1 MSGMASRTAENIL
14 WQEYE
19 VTKSDRHALNGH
31 RSCVIWMTGLSG
43 SGKSTLANAVSKR
56 LHDMGKRSFVLD
68 GDNIRH
74 GLNKGLGFSEED
86 RKENIRRIS
95 EVAKLF
101 VEAGIITIAAFISP
115 FREDRDRA
123 RELFEPD
130 EFIETYVKCPLEVCE
145 ERDPKGLYAKV
156 RSGQI
161 TSFTGIS
168 SPYEEPLSP
177 EITIESAE
185 WTVKESVDAVI
196 DCLLDRGII

>member
-31 RSCVIWMTGLSG
+31 RSCVIWMTGESG

>member
-1 MSGMASRTAENIL
+1 MASRTAENIL